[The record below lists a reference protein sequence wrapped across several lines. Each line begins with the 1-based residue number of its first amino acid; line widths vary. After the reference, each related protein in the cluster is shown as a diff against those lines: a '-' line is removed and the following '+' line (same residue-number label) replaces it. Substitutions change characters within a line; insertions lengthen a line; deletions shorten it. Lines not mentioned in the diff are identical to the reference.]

1 MYHPLEKGNSQF
13 QTILPLE
20 KGEVEGDGN
29 PLNPK
34 ILRKEYLH
42 TSELLNSKSN
52 VYTPKRSAT
61 PTLLHS

>member
-1 MYHPLEKGNSQF
+1 MNVERLTIPSYPPLTKGRN
-13 QTILPLE
+13 TIVLPLG

-42 TSELLNSKSN
+42 AKLPLFLS
-52 VYTPKRSAT
+52 
-61 PTLLHS
+61 